1 AQLPR
6 RPADQL
12 HPSRPHQPRRARRPG
27 GALRAQGLRGGRALG
42 HRQLRPVGRR
52 ARQDAGQTGAAGAA
66 GRSDGPARPVDHG
79 ADPAAETVKPST
91 FRGRPRK
98 IGHGKHRKA
107 DAVFYARAFPWLSVF
122 AVVQRTS
129 VRDEGIGRAMAI
141 NQHNLAHWNEVTA
154 HHVAS
159 PFYRTEDFRNGE
171 IVLDPVV
178 RGAVGD
184 VAGKRLLHLQCH
196 FGLDTLSL
204 ARMGATVTG
213 LDFSPVA
220 IEQARALAAEA
231 GIDATF
237 VCADVLAPPPGLGGF
252 DIVFASWGAIYW
264 IADLHAWMRVAA
276 GALRPG
282 GRLSLTEGHPALTML
297 DERAEPGAP
306 LTVKRPWDSPEPIVD
321 VGDLDYTGAKV
332 AANRTEGYA

>member
-1 AQLPR
+1 
-6 RPADQL
+6 
-12 HPSRPHQPRRARRPG
+12 
-27 GALRAQGLRGGRALG
+27 
-42 HRQLRPVGRR
+42 
-52 ARQDAGQTGAAGAA
+52 
-66 GRSDGPARPVDHG
+66 
-79 ADPAAETVKPST
+79 
-91 FRGRPRK
+91 
-98 IGHGKHRKA
+98 
-107 DAVFYARAFPWLSVF
+107 
-122 AVVQRTS
+122 
-129 VRDEGIGRAMAI
+129 MAI

-282 GRLSLTEGHPALTML
+282 GRLFLTEGHPALTML

-332 AANRTEGYA
+332 AANRTEGYAHGLARILGAALDAGLAIRGYAEGDRVPWKALDQLVKIDRDYWALPPGAPAVPLSFTLEAVKAP